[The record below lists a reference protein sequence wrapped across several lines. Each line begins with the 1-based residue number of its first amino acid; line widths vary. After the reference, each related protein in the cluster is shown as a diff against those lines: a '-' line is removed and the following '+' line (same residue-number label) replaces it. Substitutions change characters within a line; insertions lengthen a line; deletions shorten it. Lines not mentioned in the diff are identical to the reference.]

1 MSDLRQNQ
9 TGKQFA
15 LQCRAAPD
23 RRHCMK
29 SENILM
35 TTIEMTAPTIEKT
48 ALGRLDREGRLLNAV
63 LKSATKKSGRFGFRV
78 DIALKFQTQLADEK
92 RPPEFSIEQV
102 LTIAQDGEDT
112 IPVLAGYLHSF
123 AYLEAASEVLDRLLR
138 PNGTY
143 FMFCNNID

>member
-29 SENILM
+29 SEMLSM

-63 LKSATKKSGRFGFRV
+63 LKSATKKSGRFGFRG

-92 RPPEFSIEQV
+92 RPPEFSMEQV
-102 LTIAQDGEDT
+102 LTLVRQGETT
-112 IPVLAGYLHSF
+112 IPILVGYIHSF
-123 AYLEAASEVLDRLLR
+123 AY
-138 PNGTY
+138 
-143 FMFCNNID
+143 